1 MLYAND
7 IINIFLPVLSHWIIW
22 LSFFVVVIIVLF
34 LYAYPYIKKPGKEF
48 NSRHIGIPS
57 ANIISLYIFTK
68 LLEGVIYQ
76 GYILKVDARINETML
91 ALNSHWIY
99 NVALFI
105 TNFGGT
111 LMITI
116 LFTSVLALL
125 VLKKRWRYAIIST
138 IALLGAV
145 VLQLGIKALVQRAR
159 PENLIQT
166 GFSFPSGHAITAIVF
181 VSLLIYSFKD
191 DFKNKIIKYVLI
203 IIFTCFF
210 ISVGISRI
218 ILHVHWFSDVMAG
231 MSLGLFWFMLLVLIE
246 RAIPGVVPA
255 VKRETKEAKPIV
267 PKVLTKTAKSIVPKT
282 LTKKAK
288 SKVLKKKK
296 S

>member
-1 MLYAND
+1 MLSTND
-7 IINIFLPVLSHWIIW
+7 IKNIFLPALNHWIIW
-22 LSFFVVVIIVLF
+22 LSFFVVAIIVLL
-34 LYAYPYIKKPGKEF
+34 LYAYPYIKKPKKPKKEF
-48 NSRHIGIPS
+48 SGYHVGIPIT
-57 ANIISLYIFTK
+57 NIISLYIFTK
-68 LLEGVIYQ
+68 MLEGVIYQ
-76 GYILKVDARINETML
+76 GYILKIDARINETML

-116 LFTSVLALL
+116 LFTLALALL

-138 IALLGAV
+138 VALLGAV
-145 VLQLGIKALVQRAR
+145 VLQGGIKALVQRTR

-203 IIFTCFF
+203 IVFSSLF
-210 ISVGISRI
+210 IAVGISRI
-218 ILHVHWFSDVMAG
+218 ILHVHWFSDVLAG

-246 RAIPGVVPA
+246 RSIPGVVPA

-267 PKVLTKTAKSIVPKT
+267 SKKLIKTAKSVVPK
-282 LTKKAK
+282 K
-288 SKVLKKKK
+288 
-296 S
+296 